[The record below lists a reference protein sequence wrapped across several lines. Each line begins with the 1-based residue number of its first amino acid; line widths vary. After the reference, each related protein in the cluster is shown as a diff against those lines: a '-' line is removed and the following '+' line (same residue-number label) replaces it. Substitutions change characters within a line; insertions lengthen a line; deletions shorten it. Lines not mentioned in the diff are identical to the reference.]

1 MATMTLNELYPKVR
15 IPEQYWRTDITMD
28 SIINTLDKHSA
39 KNLNDFLNRRVMW
52 LNINGPDGNGKT
64 TLVSLILKDLINK
77 RVQCFRGDIVHF
89 AQSFKDNDWAISP
102 KYVQPTVVVMDDI
115 TKTPDSNTKNGFI
128 EINLERLIQY
138 RVYNNRPMIICSNVN
153 VNKLAE
159 KFGTSTAGI
168 INSKF
173 SPVNLTKS
181 YHGLA

>member
-15 IPEQYWRTDITMD
+15 IPEQYWNTVITID
-28 SIINTLDKHSA
+28 SFISTLDRNSA
-39 KNLNDFLNRRVMW
+39 KNLNDFLEKKLMW
-52 LNINGPDGNGKT
+52 LFINGADGNGKT
-64 TLVSLILKDLINK
+64 TLASLILKSLIDK

-89 AQSFKDNDWAISP
+89 AQSFKENDWAISP

-115 TKTPDSNTKNGFI
+115 TKTPDSNGKMSFI

-138 RVYNNRPMIICSNVN
+138 RVYNNRPMIVCSAVN

-159 KFGTSTAGI
+159 KVGVSTAGI

-173 SPVNLTKS
+173 SSVTLTKS
-181 YHGLA
+181 YYKLA